1 MPWKYN
7 DRVIREGRSWTND
20 DGIQHPRNW
29 IIWSDEDKAANGLVW
44 EDDPTSAPFDNRFW
58 WDAVTP
64 KSLDDVPSVDEEGN
78 PVIINGAQQ
87 VLWGLKSEWKEITKK
102 QAASL
107 LSKTDWYITRNVET
121 GAAIPEN
128 VTSYRAAV
136 RTASNTI
143 ESAIDNAA
151 DHTAFVALW
160 DVPTDSEGNI
170 IGEAPI
176 TNWPNVKDY

>member
-7 DRVIREGRSWTND
+7 DRIIREGRSWTND

-29 IIWSDEDKAANGLVW
+29 NIWSDEDKAANGLVW
-44 EDDPTSAPFDNRFW
+44 EDDPAPFDGRFW
-58 WDAVTP
+58 WDVDIP
-64 KSLDDVPSVDEEGN
+64 KSLDDTLQVDRDGN
-78 PVIINGAQQ
+78 PVIVNGVQQ